1 MKITQIIN
9 DHAVVAQTEYTGQAG
24 NLSGCTKASGEARYL
39 RAVIETAFDLIGRRF
54 GVEAADVSALT
65 YRRFAEH
72 LRTTIR
78 RAIGTERRGSA
89 VDPALGR
96 LVRTHLPDCFE
107 CAADIRMELE
117 CLCGA
122 RLPEDELF
130 DLMLHVHK
138 IVSNTDKRI
147 RPAGTHTSPKV

>member
-9 DHAVVAQTEYTGQAG
+9 DHTVVAQTEDTGHAG
-24 NLSGCTKASGEARYL
+24 DLSGCTKANGEARYL
-39 RAVIETAFDLIGRRF
+39 RAVIENAFDLIGRRF

-72 LRTTIR
+72 LRTSIR
-78 RAIGTERRGSA
+78 RAIGTERRSSA
-89 VDPALGR
+89 VDPELGR
-96 LVRTHLPDCFE
+96 LIRTHLPDCFE

-117 CLCGA
+117 RLCGA

-138 IVSNTDKRI
+138 VVSNTDKRTE
-147 RPAGTHTSPKV
+147 PAGTHISPKV